1 MLPAQVAELL
11 SSLDFREQEILLLR
25 YGLNRGRPRTQAEV
39 AQHVDL
45 SREGVP
51 NVEAKALE
59 KLRRRGNLGERDL
72 LSA

>member
-11 SSLDFREQEILLLR
+11 SSLDFREQEILLLS
-25 YGLNRGRPRTQAEV
+25 YGLDRGRPRALAEV

-45 SREGVP
+45 SREGVR

-59 KLRRRGNLGERDL
+59 KLRRGCNQGERDL